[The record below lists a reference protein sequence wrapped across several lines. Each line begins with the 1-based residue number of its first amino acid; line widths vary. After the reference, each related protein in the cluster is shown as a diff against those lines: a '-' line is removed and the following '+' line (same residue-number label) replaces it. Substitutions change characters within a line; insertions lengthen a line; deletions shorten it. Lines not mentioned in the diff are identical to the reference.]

1 MAKSTKLT
9 VSEAEIGL
17 RAYHI
22 WEAEG
27 KPAGKDFDHW
37 LRAEAEL
44 AGRAAGESQQ
54 PEDARKAQAD
64 LPGNAAARQQ
74 PEGSRKGQARRTQP
88 KKH

>member
-1 MAKSTKLT
+1 MSKSSNLT
-9 VSEAEIGL
+9 VSDAEISL
-17 RAYHI
+17 RAYQI

-44 AGRAAGESQQ
+44 AGAASATKGE
-54 PEDARKAQAD
+54 AAKKAAV
-64 LPGNAAARQQ
+64 
-74 PEGSRKGQARRTQP
+74 KRTPP

>member
-44 AGRAAGESQQ
+44 AGAASTKKSE
-54 PEDARKAQAD
+54 AAKKAAV
-64 LPGNAAARQQ
+64 
-74 PEGSRKGQARRTQP
+74 KRTP
-88 KKH
+88 TKKH

>member
-1 MAKSTKLT
+1 MARSSKLT

-17 RAYHI
+17 RAYQI

-44 AGRAAGESQQ
+44 AGATTAKKPAA
-54 PEDARKAQAD
+54 ARKAPAKR
-64 LPGNAAARQQ
+64 AA
-74 PEGSRKGQARRTQP
+74 T
-88 KKH
+88 KKA

>member
-27 KPAGKDFDHW
+27 KPIGKDFDHW

-44 AGRAAGESQQ
+44 AGAASATKAEAAKKAASKRTS
-54 PEDARKAQAD
+54 PRK
-64 LPGNAAARQQ
+64 
-74 PEGSRKGQARRTQP
+74 
-88 KKH
+88 H

>member
-1 MAKSTKLT
+1 MAKNTKLT

-27 KPAGKDFDHW
+27 KPAGKDFEHW

-44 AGRAAGESQQ
+44 AGSGS
-54 PEDARKAQAD
+54 ARKAE
-64 LPGNAAARQQ
+64 AAKKVAA
-74 PEGSRKGQARRTQP
+74 KRTP
-88 KKH
+88 SKKH